1 MLLRVG
7 LLLLLLRCAAAF
19 APRACRARPHPPP
32 ELGAATA
39 PSATERI
46 VVRECFAD
54 EMGQLADWRQREEAA
69 AEAADLMARGAVALG
84 GGGGG
89 DDDVALFSRVM
100 DVVARGGGGAGA
112 DTRTKQQ
119 HNHATTSLV
128 AERCAGAPPSAEL
141 DVVGTC
147 SVTVA
152 SRVSHEFP
160 QHVAYLSH
168 LLVSTDARRC
178 GVGGSLLT
186 HAEGAAAE
194 RSCAVVVLF
203 VDEKNAAARALYSAS
218 GYEFIA
224 PASENKW
231 QQKLRR
237 GTRSAPHELL
247 MQKVIG
253 ATVPDEFG
261 RVDARTRPGHPDAKS
276 RSGAVRRY

>member
-19 APRACRARPHPPP
+19 APRACRARPHPPS

-100 DVVARGGGGAGA
+100 DVVARGGGAGA

-128 AERCAGAPPSAEL
+128 AERCAGAPPSPEL

-186 HAEGAAAE
+186 HAEGAAAA

-261 RVDARTRPGHPDAKS
+261 RIAGADVRRADAKA
-276 RSGAVRRY
+276 RRAAVRRY